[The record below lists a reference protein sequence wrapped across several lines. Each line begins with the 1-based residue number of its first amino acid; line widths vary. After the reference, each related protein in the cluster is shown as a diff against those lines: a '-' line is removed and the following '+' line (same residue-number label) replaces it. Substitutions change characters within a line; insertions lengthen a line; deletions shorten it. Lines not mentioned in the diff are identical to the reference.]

1 MLERVSR
8 HAEIVVKE
16 APLDDARPAAA
27 GSAQTPADLQEEVGQ
42 GVLRFIAGVVLYNQV
57 VAQREGLGGSD
68 GQFLSLL
75 QLNGPLSP
83 GRLAEVTGLTT
94 GTVTGVI
101 DRLERAG
108 YVRRERD
115 AGDRRKVL
123 VTLVPEGMARMA
135 RHYETYGEHMAAVLQ
150 QRSPQELRVIADFLT
165 ELAAVDAIV
174 PPSDGH

>member
-1 MLERVSR
+1 
-8 HAEIVVKE
+8 VVDVPPPP
-16 APLDDARPAAA
+16 AGRP
-27 GSAQTPADLQEEVGQ
+27 QDPADLHAEVGQ
-42 GVLRFIAGVVLYNQV
+42 AVLRFIAGVVLYNQV

-83 GRLAEVTGLTT
+83 GRLAEITGLTT

-115 AGDRRKVL
+115 LADRRKVL
-123 VTLVPEGMARMA
+123 VTLVPEALARMA
-135 RHYETYGEHMAAVLQ
+135 RHYESYGAHMSGVLE
-150 QRSPQELRVIADFLT
+150 RRGPDELRVIADFLT
-165 ELAAVDAIV
+165 DMLGAPDGLAGPGVTGSTDRE
-174 PPSDGH
+174 